1 MSTQTSTTEENQTPF
16 DLDSEIKKAQDILSE
31 SNLSLTKLADFVENF
46 TSKMQEKYPKMME
59 IAMSAASSVQQSGPA
74 AQAAEEEVNSFDVVI
89 TDVGSKK
96 LNLIKEVRAISGL
109 GLADSKAMVD
119 NIASKGKATLKSSV
133 DKKDAEEM
141 KKKIE
146 AVGAKVDLVPAK
158 D

>member
-1 MSTQTSTTEENQTPF
+1 MGEENQTSF
-16 DLDSEIKKAQDILSE
+16 DLDNEIKKAQDILSE

-74 AQAAEEEVNSFDVVI
+74 TQAEAEEVNSFDVVI

-109 GLADSKAMVD
+109 GLA
-119 NIASKGKATLKSSV
+119 
-133 DKKDAEEM
+133 
-141 KKKIE
+141 
-146 AVGAKVDLVPAK
+146 
-158 D
+158 